1 MKVCVC
7 FCQRTL
13 NALLG
18 LRNPYK
24 ERLCTIKKLEGMDKR
39 DQMLCNNTKEHA
51 CPRWLLVKT
60 WAFTICS

>member
-24 ERLCTIKKLEGMDKR
+24 ERLCTIKKIGGHGQKR
-39 DQMLCNNTKEHA
+39 SNAMQYQGTRMPTLASC
-51 CPRWLLVKT
+51 
-60 WAFTICS
+60 